1 MATEQIDFHDPALK
15 NAVKRVWGQEHA
27 PTALRGNISAA
38 LAAESAAGGPD
49 VAGRITPRWA
59 AAAAKSA
66 RSTSPF
72 MKFAAAAGLVVGV
85 GALAYSRWQY
95 IQPTPAPIHTSV
107 AYNSGVTFKPLAK
120 AMS

>member
-27 PTALRGNISAA
+27 PTALRGKITAA
-38 LAAESAAGGPD
+38 LAATAADGAAGAPD
-49 VAGRITPRWA
+49 IAGRITPPSA

-72 MKFAAAAGLVVGV
+72 MKFAAAAVLVVGV
-85 GALAYSRWQY
+85 GALAYSTWQY
-95 IQPTPAPIHTSV
+95 IQPNSAP
-107 AYNSGVTFKPLAK
+107 
-120 AMS
+120 